1 MQRQFEA
8 ATKRD
13 VTFIRANTVCSSA
26 LIFHS
31 FESLEIRTYLNTA
44 FVASDEIEISVTSG
58 NLSVETVSNNQMWPY
73 LGRRR
78 HSTVSHDI
86 NISSIRALY

>member
-1 MQRQFEA
+1 MA
-8 ATKRD
+8 
-13 VTFIRANTVCSSA
+13 FIRANTVCPSA
-26 LIFHS
+26 LISRS

-58 NLSVETVSNNQMWPY
+58 NLSLETVSNDQKSSY
-73 LGRRR
+73 LGRRH
-78 HSTVSHDI
+78 HSTVSYDI